1 MAYDEA
7 TAKRVRSA
15 LFGQSNVVE
24 RKMMGGLKFM
34 LNGNMLC
41 SVSGRGGLLIRVGE
55 KNREAVLK
63 EPHVR
68 PMKLGARTL
77 AAFVLVDPAGY
88 RTDAALRK
96 WLQRGLDF
104 LATLPVKAD

>member
-1 MAYDEA
+1 
-7 TAKRVRSA
+7 
-15 LFGQSNVVE
+15 
-24 RKMMGGLKFM
+24 MGGLKFM

-41 SVSGRGGLLIRVGE
+41 SVTGRGGLLIRVGE
-55 KNREAVLK
+55 KDREAVLK
-63 EPHVR
+63 EPHVGS
-68 PMKLGARTL
+68 MKLGARTL

-104 LATLPVKAD
+104 LATLPVKPTSELQDR

>member
-7 TAKRVRSA
+7 TAERVRCA
-15 LFGQSNVVE
+15 LSGQSNVVE

-34 LNGNMLC
+34 LKGNMLC

-55 KNREAVLK
+55 KDREAALK
-63 EPHVR
+63 EPHVQ

-88 RTDAALRK
+88 RTNAALRK

-104 LATLPVKAD
+104 LATLPLKTN

>member
-7 TAKRVRSA
+7 TAERVRGA
-15 LFGQSNVVE
+15 LGQSNVVE

-41 SVSGRGGLLIRVGE
+41 AVSLKGGLLIRVAE
-55 KNREAVLK
+55 KDQEAILK

-77 AAFVLVDPAGY
+77 AAFVLVDPVGY

-104 LATLPVKAD
+104 LATLPIKA

>member
-7 TAKRVRSA
+7 TAERVRSA
-15 LFGQSNVVE
+15 LSGRSNVAE

-41 SVSGRGGLLIRVGE
+41 SVSGRGGLVIRVGE
-55 KNREAVLK
+55 KDREAVLK
-63 EPHVR
+63 EPHVQ

-96 WLQRGLDF
+96 WLRRGLDF
-104 LATLPVKAD
+104 LATLPMKAD